1 MLKKK
6 IYFCMFLL
14 GLLLCNI
21 GVRAQSDTEAKVI
34 PIKFPQASG
43 YFTSLSDNGLW
54 ATSVSVDE
62 SNATLVGYP
71 YLINATTGEM
81 KQLWTGSNAIG
92 FTANDVTDDGKMV
105 VGSADGHPAYYD
117 VDAGKWVNLPG
128 DGEALCVTPDGSR
141 IAGFAFGAT
150 TARACRRTWSCPES
164 GTVRKMAHTA
174 SLTLIQSWKASRA
187 RTSSVHLPTCD
198 AYRT

>member
-1 MLKKK
+1 
-6 IYFCMFLL
+6 MFLL

-34 PIKFPQASG
+34 PIKFPQASA

-92 FTANDVTDDGKMV
+92 FTANDVTDD
-105 VGSADGHPAYYD
+105 
-117 VDAGKWVNLPG
+117 L
-128 DGEALCVTPDGSR
+128 
-141 IAGFAFGAT
+141 
-150 TARACRRTWSCPES
+150 
-164 GTVRKMAHTA
+164 
-174 SLTLIQSWKASRA
+174 SLIHISE
-187 RTSSVHLPTCD
+187 PTRP
-198 AYRT
+198 Y